1 MTPASVG
8 PLSRLVA
15 VTDLPAEGVDVTVE
29 ASEEERAAL
38 AQDFRL
44 PAIHALTGT
53 FHLSGSPRRVRVAG
67 RVAARI
73 SQICVVTLDP
83 FEADVDEEVEVDF
96 TAADAGMRQE
106 AEHGL
111 DAEADAIV
119 DGIIDLGALTAE
131 FLALGLDPYP
141 RKPGADFTYQPD
153 EGSPGSPFAV
163 LGKPRGD
170 R

>member
-8 PLSRLVA
+8 PLSRPVA
-15 VTDLPAEGVDVTVE
+15 VTDLPPEGIDVTVE

-38 AQDFRL
+38 AQDFKL
-44 PAIHALTGT
+44 PAIHALSGT
-53 FHLSGSPRRVRVAG
+53 FHLSGSPRRVRVTG

-83 FEADVDEEVEVDF
+83 FDAEVDEEVEADF
-96 TAADAGMRQE
+96 AAADAGMRQE
-106 AEHGL
+106 AEEGI
-111 DAEADAIV
+111 DADADAIV
-119 DGIIDLGALTAE
+119 DGVIDLGALTAE

-141 RKPGADFTYQPD
+141 RKPGADFTYQAD
-153 EGSPGSPFAV
+153 ESRPASPFAV
-163 LGKPRGD
+163 LAKPRGD